1 MIHEFSLSNVI
12 RKCVVTLTD
21 LLLVIVGSWT
31 HFPILRR
38 TVFLVSWWLL
48 SYFFLY
54 RRPSAKCLLE
64 SQYFPPSIRSAYL
77 FLAPLQLIAKPESR
91 IQYAAKIANKG
102 GLKVMGAFTA
112 EMCAPYCLSLIMSSS
127 SDVEAESALFLLK
140 ELLRCLSSRAI
151 VALILPAI
159 QKILQAS

>member
-1 MIHEFSLSNVI
+1 
-12 RKCVVTLTD
+12 
-21 LLLVIVGSWT
+21 
-31 HFPILRR
+31 
-38 TVFLVSWWLL
+38 
-48 SYFFLY
+48 
-54 RRPSAKCLLE
+54 
-64 SQYFPPSIRSAYL
+64 
-77 FLAPLQLIAKPESR
+77 
-91 IQYAAKIANKG
+91 
-102 GLKVMGAFTA
+102 MGAFTA